1 MMAARRKPSPLMGAA
16 KTMLDGVSDSL
27 VRENSQFQHSIEIP
41 LDRVR
46 PDPGQP
52 RKAFDDQETA
62 ALARTMAEQG
72 QLQAILVQRDPNSR
86 GAWLIVAGERRW
98 RAARLN
104 GWKNILAV
112 EHTGDA
118 EVATLVENLQRS
130 DLSVVE
136 EARGLQ
142 RLIAGKGWSQKQ
154 AARAL
159 GKTDAEVSSTLRV
172 LSLPEDLLDELLAT
186 RNPSLSR
193 YVLAELA
200 RLEPGLARDRLL
212 AAARAGQLTQRMVRV
227 ARAPEPLV
235 DADRRP
241 KNGGSPAFRVVDR
254 VSDALKR
261 LRENGGRVT
270 EAEASRLKRLRD
282 EIDRLLQAGAQGL
295 ASPKSNR

>member
-1 MMAARRKPSPLMGAA
+1 MAAMRKPSPLLGAA
-16 KTMLDGVSDSL
+16 KAMLDGVSDAI
-27 VRENSQFQHSIEIP
+27 VRENSQFQHSMEIP

-52 RKAFDDQETA
+52 RKMFDDQETA

-72 QLQAILVQRDPNSR
+72 QLQAILVRRDPDAR

-98 RAARLN
+98 RAAKLN
-104 GWKNILAV
+104 AWKNILAV
-112 EHTGDA
+112 EHMGDA
-118 EVATLVENLQRS
+118 EVATLVENLQRQ

-154 AARAL
+154 MAQAL
-159 GKTDAEVSSTLRV
+159 GKTDAEVSSTLRI

-200 RLEPGLARDRLL
+200 RLEPGPVRDRLV

-227 ARAPEPLV
+227 ARAPEPSV
-235 DADRRP
+235 DAGRRP
-241 KNGGSPAFRVVDR
+241 RDGGRPAFRAVDR
-254 VSDALKR
+254 VSDALR
-261 LRENGGRVT
+261 LLREKGGRVT
-270 EAEASRLKRLRD
+270 EEEASRLKRLRD
-282 EIDRLLQAGAQGL
+282 EVDRLLQAGAQGP
-295 ASPKSNR
+295 ASPRSSL

>member
-1 MMAARRKPSPLMGAA
+1 MAVKRKPSPLMGAA
-16 KTMLDGVSDSL
+16 KAMLDGVSDAI

-72 QLQAILVQRDPNSR
+72 QLQAILVRRDPSAR

-98 RAARLN
+98 RAAKLN
-104 GWKNILAV
+104 GWGNILAV
-112 EHTGDA
+112 EHMGDA
-118 EVATLVENLQRS
+118 EVATLVENLQRL

-154 AARAL
+154 TAQAL
-159 GKTDAEVSSTLRV
+159 GKTDAEVSSTLRI

-200 RLEPGLARDRLL
+200 RLEPEPVRDRLV

-227 ARAPEPLV
+227 ARVPEPPV
-235 DADRRP
+235 DAGKRSGGGGRP
-241 KNGGSPAFRVVDR
+241 ALRAVDR
-254 VSDALKR
+254 ASDALR
-261 LRENGGRVT
+261 LLREKGGRVT
-270 EAEASRLKRLRD
+270 EKEASRLKRLRD
-282 EIDRLLQAGAQGL
+282 EIDHLLQVSAHGPV
-295 ASPKSNR
+295 SPRSSL

>member
-1 MMAARRKPSPLMGAA
+1 MAAKRKPSPLMGAA
-16 KTMLDGVSDSL
+16 KVMLDGVSDMI
-27 VRENSQFQHSIEIP
+27 VRENSQFQHSMEIP

-52 RKAFDDQETA
+52 RKAFDDGETA
-62 ALARTMAEQG
+62 ALARTMTEQG
-72 QLQAILVQRDPNSR
+72 QLQAILVRRDPETR

-98 RAARLN
+98 RAAKLN
-104 GWKNILAV
+104 GWSNILAV
-112 EHTGDA
+112 EHEGDA
-118 EVATLVENLQRS
+118 EIATLVENLQRL

-159 GKTDAEVSSTLRV
+159 GKSDAEISSTLRV

-200 RLEPGLARDRLL
+200 RLEPGPARDRLV

-227 ARAPEPLV
+227 AREPQPAPKPPTDV
-235 DADRRP
+235 GRHAGNDGR
-241 KNGGSPAFRVVDR
+241 SAFRAVDR
-254 VSDALKR
+254 VSNSLKR
-261 LRENGGRVT
+261 LREEGGRVT
-270 EAEASRLKRLRD
+270 DREASRLRRLRD
-282 EIDRLLQAGAQGL
+282 EIDRLLQASA
-295 ASPKSNR
+295 

>member
-1 MMAARRKPSPLMGAA
+1 MAVKRKPSPLMGAA
-16 KTMLDGVSDSL
+16 RVMLDGVSDMI
-27 VRENSQFQHSIEIP
+27 VRENSQFQHSMEVP

-46 PDPGQP
+46 PDPSQP
-52 RKAFDDQETA
+52 RKAFDDGETA
-62 ALARTMAEQG
+62 ALARTMTEQG
-72 QLQAILVQRDPNSR
+72 QLQAILVRRDPETR

-98 RAARLN
+98 RAAKLN
-104 GWKNILAV
+104 GWSNILAV
-112 EHTGDA
+112 EHVGDA
-118 EVATLVENLQRS
+118 EIATLVENLQRL

-200 RLEPGLARDRLL
+200 RLEPGPARDRLVE
-212 AAARAGQLTQRMVRV
+212 AARAGLLTQRMVRV
-227 ARAPEPLV
+227 AREPQPAPEPPA
-235 DADRRP
+235 DADRHAASDGRF
-241 KNGGSPAFRVVDR
+241 AFRAVDR
-254 VSDALKR
+254 VSDSLKR
-261 LRENGGRVT
+261 LREKGGRVT
-270 EAEASRLKRLRD
+270 DAEASRLRRLRD
-282 EIDRLLQAGAQGL
+282 EIDRLLQT
-295 ASPKSNR
+295 SV